1 MFGPDLLGALSA
13 LASAFSWGGGD
24 FSGGVAARRY
34 GPFQVLVLS
43 AATSL
48 PLIVLLDLLAGEGL
62 PSLRSGMLAAV
73 AGACGT
79 LGLAAF
85 YRGLAI
91 GRVAV
96 VAPLASVL
104 GTVVPV
110 LVGVFDAG
118 LPSAVR
124 LAGFALALAGIW
136 LVTGSN
142 GEKVASTRREIE
154 LAILAGIGFGIF
166 LTLIAL
172 VDPDE
177 VFSPLVSSKI
187 AGLLLCLWIVR
198 ARGLSVPSPRSSW
211 AAVAAGILDTGGNVF
226 YLLGTQMTRL
236 DVVAALGSLYPAI
249 TVLLGWRLLKE
260 RVSRRQWL
268 GVVVSLAAVILIT
281 L

>member
-1 MFGPDLLGALSA
+1 MFGNDLLGAASA

-24 FSGGVAARRY
+24 FSGGMASRKY

-48 PLIVLLDLLAGEGL
+48 PLILLLDLLAGEGL
-62 PSLRSGMLAAV
+62 PSLRSGLLAAA
-73 AGACGT
+73 AGGCGT

-96 VAPLASVL
+96 VAPVASVL

-118 LPSAVR
+118 VPSIIR
-124 LAGFALALAGIW
+124 LAGFGLALLGIW

-142 GEKVASTRREIE
+142 GEKAAGTRREME
-154 LAILAGIGFGIF
+154 LAVLAGIGFGIF

-177 VFSPLVSSKI
+177 VFSPLVSSKV
-187 AGLLLCLWIVR
+187 AGLLVSLWIVR
-198 ARGLSVPSPRSSW
+198 AHGLAVPTPRQSW
-211 AAVAAGILDTGGNVF
+211 AAVAAGVLDTGGNIF
-226 YLLGTQMTRL
+226 YLVGTQMTRL

-260 RVSRRQWL
+260 QVSGRQWF
-268 GVVVSLAAVILIT
+268 GVAISLAAVVLIT
-281 L
+281 I